1 MGIKRI
7 NILLTLLIVL
17 LILSV
22 CAFLLLPRRGGWS
35 SDQAGTAYYR
45 NGHTVTGWQDIDG
58 SRYYFGADGLLRTGW
73 QDIDG
78 SRYYLDAGGILQTG
92 WLNLDG
98 AQYYLGADG
107 AMRTG
112 IAEIEGKA
120 YLFSQ
125 QGHLAHGWTT
135 IGEKRYYADEQGCPL
150 SGWNNIGD
158 KLYYFDETSVS
169 ATGWNQIG
177 NFMHYFH
184 ADGSA
189 AQGALTV
196 DGVTQHFASNG
207 QLLYLVNPWHLLPED
222 YSVELVSLNDTCQIA
237 AIAYRDYL
245 DMIADCRAA
254 GMEPAVC
261 SAYRT
266 QEYQE
271 KLYRNRIKRYLDD
284 GYSEE
289 EATELAGKSVAV
301 PGTSEHQLGLALDIV
316 DNRNWHLDE
325 TQADMPT
332 QIWLMENSW
341 RYGWILRYPSEKSH
355 ITGIIY
361 EPWHYRYVGKTVAR
375 EIHEL
380 NVCLEE
386 YLEMLTTSVG

>member
-22 CAFLLLPRRGGWS
+22 CAFLLLPRRSGWS

-45 NGHTVTGWQDIDG
+45 NGHAVTGWQNIDG

-222 YSVELVSLNDTCQIA
+222 YSVELVSLNDTYQIA

-271 KLYRNRIKRYLDD
+271 KLYQNRIKRYMDD

>member
-22 CAFLLLPRRGGWS
+22 CAFLLLPRRSGWS

-45 NGHTVTGWQDIDG
+45 NGHAVTGWQDIDG

-112 IAEIEGKA
+112 IVEIEGKA

-196 DGVTQHFASNG
+196 DGVTQYFASNG
-207 QLLYLVNPWHLLPED
+207 QLLHLVNPWHLLPED
-222 YSVELVSLNDTCQIA
+222 YTVELVSLNDTYQIA

-271 KLYRNRIKRYLDD
+271 KLYQNRIKRYLDD

>member
-1 MGIKRI
+1 MSKERIKV
-7 NILLTLLIVL
+7 LLTLVSVL
-17 LILSV
+17 LILSI
-22 CAFLLLPRRGGWS
+22 CAFFLLPQKNGWS
-35 SDQAGTAYYR
+35 SDQAGTSYYR

-58 SRYYFGADGLLRTGW
+58 SRYYFGADGLLLTGW
-73 QDIDG
+73 QEIDG
-78 SRYYLDAGGILQTG
+78 NRYYLGTSGIMQTG

-107 AMRTG
+107 AMRTS
-112 IAEIEGKA
+112 IAEIAGKA
-120 YLFSQ
+120 YLFSE
-125 QGHLAHGWTT
+125 QGHLSRGWTT

-150 SGWNNIGD
+150 SGWNKIGE
-158 KLYYFDETSVS
+158 KLYYFDETSVA

-184 ADGSA
+184 GDGSA

-196 DGVTQHFASNG
+196 DGVTQYFASNG
-207 QLLYLVNPWHLLPED
+207 QLLHLVNPWHLLPED
-222 YSVELVSLNDTCQIA
+222 YTVELVSINDTCQVA

-245 DMIADCRAA
+245 DMIADCKAD

-271 KLYRNRIKRYLDD
+271 KLYQNRIKRYLDD

-289 EATELAGKSVAV
+289 EATERAGKSVAI

-375 EIHEL
+375 ELHEL

>member
-22 CAFLLLPRRGGWS
+22 CAFLLLPRRSGWS

-45 NGHTVTGWQDIDG
+45 NGHAVTGWQDIDG

-222 YSVELVSLNDTCQIA
+222 YSVELVSLNDTYQIA

-271 KLYRNRIKRYLDD
+271 KLYQNRIKRYMDD